1 MNVTTRDNGQIHIHT
16 DDPVLL
22 RWLRDPGAKPPTAT
36 EIAAAARRDTDAY
49 AAAHGL
55 VRRSPL
61 LNKARGRPG
70 PDALKR
76 SLISSSDIKAI
87 ATATAAAMV
96 TAPQLLDQGDA
107 WHYCGL
113 SRSGWFRL
121 RSAGEIPAPV
131 DVPGVGLRWRRT
143 DLDKWLTR
151 LKPRRNSR

>member
-55 VRRSPL
+55 VRRAPL
-61 LNKARGRPG
+61 LGKARGRPG

-76 SLISSSDIKAI
+76 SLISSSDVRAI
-87 ATATAAAMV
+87 AAAVAEATSIL
-96 TAPQLLDQGDA
+96 PQLLDQGDA
-107 WHYCGL
+107 WTYCGL

-121 RSAGEIPAPV
+121 KSAGELPAPIHV
-131 DVPGVGLRWRRT
+131 SGVGLRWRRA
-143 DLDKWLTR
+143 DLDKWLAR
-151 LKPRRNSR
+151 LKPRR